1 MAGSRG
7 WAGRLFGLGM
17 ALMGSAQAGTLSA
30 SGTTLNIDLDVASQ
44 LVTLVSTGSTYTFT
58 LSGGATNPWAG
69 SGTRTAAS
77 ATVLTITPWATYDTI
92 NLTGSGTGTGTVV
105 TFNTSTANAYV
116 DDFKVTLDNTPG
128 GAVTFNG
135 ASSFTGAFGLSITT
149 ARRSSLSPPPPACPW
164 GMAIS
169 PSWMPTPR

>member
-17 ALMGSAQAGTLSA
+17 ALMGSAQAGTLRA

-44 LVTLVSTGSTYTFT
+44 VVTLVSTGSTYTFT

-77 ATVLTITPWATYDTI
+77 AAVLTITPWATYDTI
-92 NLTGSGTGTGTVV
+92 NLTGSGTGTGTGTAV
-105 TFNTSTANAYV
+105 TFNTTTANAYV

-128 GAVTFNG
+128 GG
-135 ASSFTGAFGLSITT
+135 
-149 ARRSSLSPPPPACPW
+149 R
-164 GMAIS
+164 
-169 PSWMPTPR
+169 

>member
-77 ATVLTITPWATYDTI
+77 ATVLTITPWATYDT
-92 NLTGSGTGTGTVV
+92 
-105 TFNTSTANAYV
+105 NAYV
-116 DDFKVTLDNTPG
+116 DDFKVTLDNTRG
-128 GAVTFNG
+128 GG
-135 ASSFTGAFGLSITT
+135 GDLQ
-149 ARRSSLSPPPPACPW
+149 W
-164 GMAIS
+164 GQ
-169 PSWMPTPR
+169 